1 MTDDSEP
8 NKVDGKKHSK
18 EEKLQSYFITRMEKY
33 LNAKGR
39 NIIGWDEILEG
50 GLAPNATV
58 MSWRGVEGGLTAA
71 KAGHNAI
78 MTPGAYMYLDQYQEN
93 PEIAPTTIGGYA
105 TLKKVYG
112 YNPVPDDADAL
123 VKKHIIGLQGN
134 IWNEYMP
141 TTDRRDYQAFP
152 RALAIAETAW
162 TQNGRK
168 NWNSFR
174 QRVES
179 DFARMDIIGVKACR
193 NFFDVNIHTRG
204 NGKSGLN
211 VTLETDVPNA
221 EIHYTTNG
229 TEPTNQSTRYTQPFL
244 LHGNLSLKAATFR
257 NGKRLGSITSK
268 PLYGNLISGHS
279 FTVTPGAGWMTG
291 DIWDENHVLGS
302 DKQTFGLT
310 NGKRGY
316 RQSYTPWV
324 SFGMNESCKE
334 VIFTTDLG
342 KTESISKV
350 VFGTLHN
357 PAYKALP
364 AGKAVV
370 EISTDGVNYK
380 KVAEETFRRQLPE
393 NGRKAFTDEVIF
405 AASDARYVRLT
416 IQNGGTLRN
425 GIDYRKDNGPATI
438 QANLYLDEIE
448 VY

>member
-1 MTDDSEP
+1 M
-8 NKVDGKKHSK
+8 
-18 EEKLQSYFITRMEKY
+18 
-33 LNAKGR
+33 
-39 NIIGWDEILEG
+39 
-50 GLAPNATV
+50 
-58 MSWRGVEGGLTAA
+58 
-71 KAGHNAI
+71 
-78 MTPGAYMYLDQYQEN
+78 
-93 PEIAPTTIGGYA
+93 
-105 TLKKVYG
+105 
-112 YNPVPDDADAL
+112 
-123 VKKHIIGLQGN
+123 
-134 IWNEYMP
+134 
-141 TTDRRDYQAFP
+141 
-152 RALAIAETAW
+152 
-162 TQNGRK
+162 
-168 NWNSFR
+168 
-174 QRVES
+174 
-179 DFARMDIIGVKACR
+179 
-193 NFFDVNIHTRG
+193 
-204 NGKSGLN
+204 
-211 VTLETDVPNA
+211 TLETDVPNA

-291 DIWDENHVLGS
+291 DIWDDNHVLGS